1 MQLPSPTSDWF
12 TFRTNLTLDPVYDP
26 NPIAACDMDGDGK
39 SELIVARPQK
49 EAFTIGFGPQS
60 ATGPFDELK
69 IIYSP
74 DQQTGEG
81 FGIRVFC
88 EDMNGDGYDD
98 VIVNTGIVNLP
109 TNYHRAWIVYGSSNR
124 TNIKKENSLLLQYQK
139 YPATPTY
146 KFFKLKPIGDL
157 DGDGKQDLIANHDW
171 NNFRIFYGPFNSGYS
186 PNGGNTSPLLSYGS
200 AGVFDMK
207 ELYPLGD
214 LGGDGEGN
222 FAVVHSGE
230 NVQIGSVTY
239 NDLGKVWI
247 VNGST
252 NRSVGVASSFA
263 LIVPDSAQYNTFS
276 LNFGEGGVV
285 PGDFNGDNITDFIIG
300 TPRWEVPSFGNVG
313 GLVYYKG
320 PNYTSSSNQIVLKVQ
335 DWFAL
340 GSGTSCAFRMSAIDT
355 NQDSRDDMIFGCQ
368 TFHDGTFVVARDT
381 Q

>member
-1 MQLPSPTSDWF
+1 
-12 TFRTNLTLDPVYDP
+12 
-26 NPIAACDMDGDGK
+26 
-39 SELIVARPQK
+39 
-49 EAFTIGFGPQS
+49 
-60 ATGPFDELK
+60 
-69 IIYSP
+69 
-74 DQQTGEG
+74 
-81 FGIRVFC
+81 
-88 EDMNGDGYDD
+88 
-98 VIVNTGIVNLP
+98 
-109 TNYHRAWIVYGSSNR
+109 
-124 TNIKKENSLLLQYQK
+124 
-139 YPATPTY
+139 
-146 KFFKLKPIGDL
+146 
-157 DGDGKQDLIANHDW
+157 
-171 NNFRIFYGPFNSGYS
+171 
-186 PNGGNTSPLLSYGS
+186 
-200 AGVFDMK
+200 MK